1 MASQWCH
8 NDAMELTEYVE
19 SIRRQ
24 FAAAADAGGEEA
36 KALAERLFAP
46 LESAIRLALQDAL
59 AAAAEEIT
67 CELAP
72 GSVELRLRGREPEF
86 VVTLPRPEPAADQTE
101 HPVSA
106 LAPPEGDDGATSR
119 INLRLPEHLKD
130 RVDETAAREGLS
142 TNAWLVRATS
152 AALGRSSPAR
162 RQDRRPPTGSHR
174 YTGWSR

>member
-1 MASQWCH
+1 
-8 NDAMELTEYVE
+8 MELTVYVE

-24 FAAAADAGGEEA
+24 LAAAAEPGGEEA
-36 KALAERLFAP
+36 KAQAERLFAP

-86 VVTLPRPEPAADQTE
+86 VVSLPQPEPPPEARE
-101 HPVSA
+101 LHVSG
-106 LAPPEGDDGATSR
+106 LGSPEGDDGATAR
-119 INLRLPEHLKD
+119 INLRLPEHLKA
-130 RVDETAAREGLS
+130 RVDEAAANEGLS
-142 TNAWLVRATS
+142 INSWLVRATS
-152 AALGRSSPAR
+152 AALDRGTSAR
-162 RQDRRPPTGSHR
+162 RQDRRSPTGSQR